1 MSNTNNL
8 KTFFKGSAVLV
19 LSNICLKAI
28 NFFLLPLYTSYLTPT
43 MLGVSDTITT
53 FTGLLFPLLV
63 MGLDSAYSAFYFDS
77 RDLDRDRKI
86 YNTIRLLMLIVS
98 IIPIIACLFS
108 KQISVV
114 LFHHS
119 DNWLVIVISL
129 ISVSINLWYLPL
141 TLELRM
147 KNRMTIFSVITVVSS
162 LLMILFNVIFVTML
176 KLGIYA
182 LILTTA
188 IVYFIQLILLLICIR
203 QKFETKFIDKN
214 LIKKIY
220 KFALPL
226 VPIAIVT
233 WILNLSDRY
242 VLLYF
247 HGEGVVGLYG
257 IGSRLITVINMFIS
271 GVTTAYTT
279 FAYSN
284 VENKDAKKQYAMVL
298 NILYVVLIG
307 VCFILSMFA
316 VEVTQLATAA
326 ENGYENAYKP
336 IRDMMFAQVI
346 YAISTITSYGIYFA
360 KKTYL
365 SLISTSIAAIVNLVL
380 NIIFIPE
387 YGITAAAA
395 TTLIGYLI
403 MFIMNY
409 VFAQK
414 YYKCDYGIK
423 IILFNLVF
431 LYILVLLLSD
441 VNFIIRIIVTI
452 FSAVFTTVMF
462 FKPLKEMF
470 LSLKKVI

>member
-53 FTGLLFPLLV
+53 FTGLLFPLFV

-77 RDLDRDRKI
+77 RDLDRDKKI

-188 IVYFIQLILLLICIR
+188 IVYFVQFILLLICIR

-226 VPIAIVT
+226 VPMAIVT

-247 HGEGVVGLYG
+247 HGEGAVGLYG

-326 ENGYENAYKP
+326 ENGYQNAYEP

-346 YAISTITSYGIYFA
+346 YAISTITSYGIFFA
-360 KKTYL
+360 KKTHL
-365 SLISTSIAAIVNLVL
+365 SLISTSVAAVVNLVL
-380 NIIFIPE
+380 NIMFVPK
-387 YGITAAAA
+387 YGIVAAAA
-395 TTLIGYLI
+395 TTLIGYVI
-403 MFIMNY
+403 MFGMNY

-414 YYKCDYGIK
+414 YYKCYYGIK
-423 IILFNLVF
+423 KILYN
-431 LYILVLLLSD
+431 LVLLYVLVILLSNN
-441 VNFIIRIIVTI
+441 NFGVRVVVTVGCVILTIVTFWKEI
-452 FSAVFTTVMF
+452 HEAIVA
-462 FKPLKEMF
+462 LKN
-470 LSLKKVI
+470 K